1 MRHTPQSIVAC
12 TAHCDGRRCSHITE
26 CAVCGFDQVL
36 PGFDCLACET
46 VGHLFPADLARFDVA
61 KFAAAVAVARDAA
74 LAERLEA

>member
-1 MRHTPQSIVAC
+1 MAISAVLC
-12 TAHCDGRRCSHITE
+12 TAHCDGRRCNHITE

-46 VGHLFPADLARFDVA
+46 VGALFPADLARFDAA

-74 LAERLEA
+74 LALKVAA